1 MTKMGKK
8 TKAVILA
15 IMVAAAAAGCGSSG
29 LNEAATATSDMA
41 SGKAATNSAD
51 AYEDYDYDDASY
63 EATDDVYAEEN
74 AKDSGAEGESM
85 TVEEGADTK
94 ASTKKSNR
102 KLIRTI
108 DMNVETEQFD
118 ELVANVTAKT
128 TALDGYIENSNIWE
142 DNYYGGSGTQQ
153 KQKHAS
159 FCFRIPKDKMDSF
172 ITMVEDGTNVTRKQ
186 ESMDDV
192 TLTYVDIES
201 HKKAL
206 QTEQD
211 RLLELLAQAEDMDVI
226 LTIENRLTEI
236 RYQVQSMESQLRTY
250 DDQVDY
256 STLRLEVTEVVR
268 YTPIVEDKSAWT
280 QMKTGFM
287 NSLYSVGRGLMN
299 FFIWFVVH
307 IPQLIIWAVI
317 IFIIVLIIKKIRKK
331 KSGKPSK
338 RQLKREAKRQAKIDA
353 MRKEQAQ
360 TNDATQTPA
369 NTEPYENASGE
380 TIETE
385 QNTEP
390 DQE

>member
-1 MTKMGKK
+1 MMKIGKR
-8 TKAVILA
+8 TKAIALA
-15 IMVAAAAAGCGSSG
+15 ILIAAAAAGCGNGADYDS
-29 LNEAATATSDMA
+29 AATAPAYESQKA
-41 SGKAATNSAD
+41 SGNGAD
-51 AYEDYDYDDASY
+51 SYGEYDYDDASY
-63 EATDDVYAEEN
+63 EASDDVYSEE
-74 AKDSGAEGESM
+74 ATETAGADSGSV

-108 DMNVETEQFD
+108 DMSVETEQFD

-128 TALDGYIENSNIWE
+128 NTLGGYIETSNIWE
-142 DNYYGGSGTQQ
+142 DNYYGNSGTQQ

-159 FCFRIPKDKMDSF
+159 FSFRIPKDQMDLF
-172 ITMVEDGTNVTRKQ
+172 ITMVEGGTNVTHKQ

-256 STLRLEVTEVVR
+256 STLKLEVTEVVR
-268 YTPIVEDKSAWT
+268 YTPVVEDKSAWT

-287 NSLYSVGRGLMN
+287 NSLYSVARGLLN

-317 IFIIVLIIKKIRKK
+317 IFILVLIVKKIRKK
-331 KSGKPSK
+331 KSANPSK
-338 RQLKREAKRQAKIDA
+338 RQLKREAKRQKKIDA
-353 MRKEQAQ
+353 MRKKAE
-360 TNDATQTPA
+360 A
-369 NTEPYENASGE
+369 NGMAVTTDS
-380 TIETE
+380 TE
-385 QNTEP
+385 QNETMPEENAG
-390 DQE
+390 QESTAESDKE